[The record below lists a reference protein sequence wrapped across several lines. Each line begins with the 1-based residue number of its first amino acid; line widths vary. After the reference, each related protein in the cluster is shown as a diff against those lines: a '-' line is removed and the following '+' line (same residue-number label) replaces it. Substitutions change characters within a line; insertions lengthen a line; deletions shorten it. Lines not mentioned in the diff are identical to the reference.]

1 MPHSLLSVPVPE
13 LDALVRARLRLRSPE
28 EVPEDDDDPVAH
40 VTLLGPFADREALTP
55 GVLSELRW
63 FFADVTPFTFALT
76 SVNRFPGGTV
86 YLAPTPAAPFRQLT
100 HELHRRFPEY
110 PPYGGA
116 FDDVVPHLSVPLL
129 DGEELASVEHEVAG
143 RLPVQAQARAAALYW
158 WEPGSSGTI
167 ETFPF
172 GTSVA

>member
-1 MPHSLLSVPVPE
+1 MPHSLLSLPVPE
-13 LDALVRARLRLRSPE
+13 LDALVRARLARRSPD
-28 EVPEDDDDPVAH
+28 EVPADPDDVVAH
-40 VTLLGPFADREALTP
+40 ITLLSPFADRADVAP

-63 FFADVTPFTFALT
+63 FFADVTPFAFALA
-76 SVNRFPGGTV
+76 SVNRFPSGTV
-86 YLAPTPAAPFRQLT
+86 YLAPSPSAPFRQLT
-100 HELHRRFPEY
+100 HELFRRFPEF

-129 DGEELASVEHEVAG
+129 EGEDVEAVEHELAPM
-143 RLPVQAQARAAALYW
+143 LPVTAHAREAALYW

-172 GTSVA
+172 GTTAA

>member
-1 MPHSLLSVPVPE
+1 MPHSLLTVPVPE
-13 LDALVRARLRLRSPE
+13 LDRVVRSRLALRSPDD
-28 EVPEDDDDPVAH
+28 VPADDDDPVAH
-40 VTLLGPFADREALTP
+40 ITLLSPFADRAQLTA

-63 FFADVTPFTFALT
+63 FFADVTPFSFTLT

-86 YLAPTPAAPFRQLT
+86 YLAPSPATPFRQLT
-100 HELHRRFPEY
+100 HELFRRFPEY

-116 FDDVVPHLSVPLL
+116 FGDVVPHLSVPLL
-129 DGEELASVEHEVAG
+129 EGEDLEGVERELTPM
-143 RLPVQAQARAAALYW
+143 LPVSAHAQEAALSW

-172 GTSVA
+172 GTTAA